1 MEARRGWEVIS
12 PFQDA
17 GGRKEGSGKE
27 GGRRAREGWR
37 AREEVEDRVFISTRM
52 DATRHLGFNE
62 GNCTGSR
69 LMWECMAEG
78 VKRGQEILA
87 WHGSAEGCMMLEGEV
102 FLRHKFDL
110 PSVVKLVSTIQHV

>member
-17 GGRKEGSGKE
+17 GGRKEGGKWE
-27 GGRRAREGWR
+27 GGREGQGRRARE
-37 AREEVEDRVFISTRM
+37 EEVWVFISTRM

-69 LMWECMAEG
+69 LMGVHGTGSEKGSGNPCMA
-78 VKRGQEILA
+78 
-87 WHGSAEGCMMLEGEV
+87 
-102 FLRHKFDL
+102 
-110 PSVVKLVSTIQHV
+110 LVS

>member
-1 MEARRGWEVIS
+1 MRE
-12 PFQDA
+12 
-17 GGRKEGSGKE
+17 GGRKGGSEKE

-69 LMWECMAEG
+69 LMGVHGRGGEKGSGNPCMA
-78 VKRGQEILA
+78 
-87 WHGSAEGCMMLEGEV
+87 W
-102 FLRHKFDL
+102 
-110 PSVVKLVSTIQHV
+110 VS